1 MRGDR
6 NSLNDDII
14 ELQEKRLKKDSIA
27 FLADN
32 ITIGINTIKSDSE
45 TYSAD
50 CAKSAFKIVRV

>member
-1 MRGDR
+1 MRGDT

-45 TYSAD
+45 AYSAD